1 MNTSSQPE
9 QQTLTEYV
17 HTFSNTQFATVPPQL
32 EHIIIAHTTASQRTR
47 QQHSVERG
55 KWGDA
60 RQIPRTR

>member
-17 HTFSNTQFATVPPQL
+17 
-32 EHIIIAHTTASQRTR
+32 HIIIAHTTASQRTR

-55 KWGDA
+55 QWGDA